1 MTESAFLSLPDNTP
15 PEMQRTDISWA
26 VLQLKAL
33 GVHDVL
39 HFDFFS
45 PPSVALMMYGLEL
58 LYSLGALDD
67 YGNITTIGI
76 EMADMP
82 VEPRLSK
89 CIISSINMKCS
100 EEILSI
106 AAMCSVDY
114 PFITIRSRNKEA
126 KERLVECSTE
136 LSVPISDHLT
146 LLNIY
151 NQYQISG
158 YNSSW
163 CDSMCLQS
171 RIMSRAR
178 EVRDRLKGM
187 LQKYISNQN
196 KDDNNNNNSSNSNNN
211 NTLLSIESCGD
222 NLDIVRKCLVCGYF
236 ANAAQLGAGGK
247 YWTVRGRIPVSIHST
262 SVLSRF
268 GIPSEWVI
276 FHEVTHGDT
285 STDMREVTRIE
296 PRWLIEYANHYYDTS
311 KIRK

>member
-1 MTESAFLSLPDNTP
+1 
-15 PEMQRTDISWA
+15 
-26 VLQLKAL
+26 
-33 GVHDVL
+33 
-39 HFDFFS
+39 
-45 PPSVALMMYGLEL
+45 MYALEL
-58 LYSLGALDD
+58 LYSLGALDES
-67 YGNITTIGI
+67 GNITTIGI

-82 VEPRLSK
+82 VEPRLAK
-89 CIISSINMKCS
+89 CILSSIDMKCS

-126 KERLVECSTE
+126 KERLVECSAE
-136 LSVPISDHLT
+136 LSIPISDHLT

-151 NQYQISG
+151 NQYTTSG
-158 YNSSW
+158 YNFSW

-178 EVRDRLKGM
+178 EVRDRLRGM
-187 LQKYISNQN
+187 LQSYIV
-196 KDDNNNNNSSNSNNN
+196 NNSTTST
-211 NTLLSIESCGD
+211 NTTNTATTTTTKTSLSIESCGD

-268 GIPSEWVI
+268 GAPSEWVI

-285 STDMREVTRIE
+285 STEMREVTRIE
-296 PRWLIEYANHYYDTS
+296 PRWLVEYANHYYDTS
-311 KIRK
+311 KIRR